1 MDEGGEAASEGGC
14 EALDLVLREQFGGG
28 EGILQLL
35 GHKGEGAQAGAF
47 LFGGGGVQGG
57 DGGVDGGEQV
67 LGDASGEG
75 EAALPRGEVFADF
88 VFGDHL
94 RHRVGD

>member
-1 MDEGGEAASEGGC
+1 M
-14 EALDLVLREQFGGG
+14 
-28 EGILQLL
+28 
-35 GHKGEGAQAGAF
+35 QAGAF
-47 LFGGGGVQGG
+47 LFGGGGVQCC

-67 LGDASGEG
+67 LVDRSGEG

-94 RHRVGD
+94 RHRVGDRGGGAQEGGDGGVGDGPRHQRL